1 MRSSGYRV
9 VMIVGRFRKQ
19 MTFGLGK
26 KPGVPLFGLVGMA
39 IALPPPTITELRIE
53 ADTFIMRLTPQ
64 FKVIYCENMI
74 STLTDWKSDDISGND
89 LYTFCHPGDLL
100 MMKKVHVDLV
110 TKGQIL
116 SPSIRMLNKRGGY
129 VWVQICAT
137 SLYTSKTNDD
147 QTVLAIFQ
155 VLSAV
160 EQRECILSLCQQCDT
175 SSAPANIKRSSK
187 DVSSLVDA
195 FDVPPTT
202 EVRSSSADDLSNS
215 TTVDYNNSNEV
226 RSSPHSSE
234 MHRAPD
240 EVPDVLYD
248 KPDGNN
254 LLETIA
260 SSTDYN
266 KNENKTSRRKTDR
279 PRKRRRDCDSDDE
292 TTSDPFNRS
301 HGSESTGESVLERS
315 FDNSDALN
323 LTAFEKDS
331 LSASLMKDSV
341 KSKDVAESPEDL
353 SVRSACD
360 RNSSADALQNMYKLT
375 ESRTLTEPHGTGSH
389 SVRELEKI
397 MTKHFPPGNRD
408 KTNSVNISDTHKQK
422 STIQWIGSSN
432 ALSTDSMTASAFLR
446 QLYTS
451 RESVIRSNHGR
462 PCVYNGDI
470 SSLNMLTPPGTEL
483 FKDPLQLNIPQI
495 TVHNRSPMNIS
506 QSPDTI
512 VGSTS
517 DAFSMTPPSSVS
529 PQEKV
534 TSPFHDNTMT
544 DHVMMQYAAHAS
556 EELGQSRNAPPPGL
570 QLDNSRL
577 SFLSVPNGY
586 QHENMTDFHQFSH
599 SAGQTGSITN
609 YNTRP
614 ASNGIWY
621 GSAYTS

>member
-1 MRSSGYRV
+1 MV
-9 VMIVGRFRKQ
+9 VC
-19 MTFGLGK
+19 
-26 KPGVPLFGLVGMA
+26 
-39 IALPPPTITELRIE
+39 IT
-53 ADTFIMRLTPQ
+53 
-64 FKVIYCENMI
+64 
-74 STLTDWKSDDISGND
+74 
-89 LYTFCHPGDLL
+89 
-100 MMKKVHVDLV
+100 
-110 TKGQIL
+110 
-116 SPSIRMLNKRGGY
+116 
-129 VWVQICAT
+129 
-137 SLYTSKTNDD
+137 
-147 QTVLAIFQ
+147 
-155 VLSAV
+155 
-160 EQRECILSLCQQCDT
+160 
-175 SSAPANIKRSSK
+175 
-187 DVSSLVDA
+187 A
-195 FDVPPTT
+195 FDVPTTT
-202 EVRSSSADDLSNS
+202 ETRLSSADDTSNS
-215 TTVDYNNSNEV
+215 TTVDYNKSNEIT
-226 RSSPHSSE
+226 SSSQSSE
-234 MHRAPD
+234 LHGNSD
-240 EVPDVLYD
+240 EVSDGLYD

-292 TTSDPFNRS
+292 TASDPFNRS
-301 HGSESTGESVLERS
+301 HGSESTVESVLEHS
-315 FDNSDALN
+315 FDSSNALN
-323 LTAFEKDS
+323 LSAFEKDS
-331 LSASLMKDSV
+331 ISASLTKESMT
-341 KSKDVAESPEDL
+341 ESPEDL
-353 SVRSACD
+353 SVRSTCD
-360 RNSSADALQNMYKLT
+360 RSSSADALQNMYKLT

-408 KTNSVNISDTHKQK
+408 KTNSVNIADAQKQK

-432 ALSTDSMTASAFLR
+432 AISTDSMAASAFLR

-462 PCVYNGDI
+462 PSVYNGDI
-470 SSLNMLTPPGTEL
+470 SALNMLTPPGTEL

-506 QSPDTI
+506 QSPDTM

-529 PQEKV
+529 PQDKV

-544 DHVMMQYAAHAS
+544 DHVIMQYAAHAS
-556 EELGQSRNAPPPGL
+556 EELGQSRNVPPPSL
-570 QLDNSRL
+570 QPDNSRL

-586 QHENMTDFHQFSH
+586 QHENITDFHQFSH
-599 SAGQTGSITN
+599 STGQTGSLTN